1 MAGEASGR
9 DLLIQRST
17 DGGTT
22 YNTIASVRT
31 KSVAINNEP
40 IDITTDD
47 SDAWRTLLAEP
58 GNRSIDLS
66 VAGIWT
72 DDDLL
77 AQISAATASVAL
89 QDLQI
94 VYPDTSTHE
103 GDFMI
108 NTFNVTGEYNGAA
121 TFEASFQSS
130 GSVTYTAA

>member
-66 VAGIWT
+66 VSGIWT